1 MQPIHYP
8 DTTFG
13 ASTRELAGAALA
25 YLTPPADTSS
35 SQALSFKHTFAPAA
49 SGLSG
54 ETTLASAAAHEYV
67 GLIGVNELPRIKT
80 EIETPPASLP
90 SLLQY
95 VDHVLM
101 RDKDKHNHP
110 PHPAQKCTS
119 CSIQW
124 DKVSIPSTFL
134 PLSPCGHWIHYRCF
148 IELATRGGGSHEGT
162 CYTCNIP
169 LYEWDGI
176 NTLTL
181 ASRTN
186 LPMKN
191 GRTTAISAH
200 MYALVTSDRDEY
212 EQECDFIEKTIE
224 RCFFKQLAKLSG
236 FVDHSPDLVQC
247 FNGVLNDLRLMGRPT
262 SKWLTW
268 STSTGSLLFGML
280 VAIKMQRYLTE
291 SHGKIKQTEAWVAWE
306 EGRQALQA
314 RILEDVHG
322 DSRERVR
329 Y

>member
-1 MQPIHYP
+1 MQQVHYNT

-25 YLTPPADTSS
+25 YLTPPADISS
-35 SQALSFKHTFAPAA
+35 SQALSSKHTFTPAA
-49 SGLSG
+49 SGLPD
-54 ETTLASAAAHEYV
+54 ETALASTVAYEYV
-67 GLIGVNELPRIKT
+67 GPIGVNEPRIKV

-101 RDKDKHNHP
+101 RDKDKHDHP
-110 PHPAQKCTS
+110 PDPTQKCTS

-148 IELATRGGGSHEGT
+148 IELATRGGDSHEGT
-162 CYTCNIP
+162 CYICNIP

-186 LPMKN
+186 VSMKN
-191 GRTTAISAH
+191 DRTTASSPHI
-200 MYALVTSDRDEY
+200 YALVTSDRDDY
-212 EQECDFIEKTIE
+212 EHECNFIEKMVDGY
-224 RCFFKQLAKLSG
+224 FFKQLAKPSG
-236 FVDHSPDLVQC
+236 FTDHSPDLVQC

-268 STSTGSLLFGML
+268 STTTGSLLFGML

-291 SHGKIKQTEAWVAWE
+291 NHGRIKQTEAWAAWE
-306 EGRQALQA
+306 EGCQVLQA
-314 RILEDVHG
+314 RISDDVHQ
-322 DSRERVR
+322 D
-329 Y
+329 